1 MNFYAKIINLF
12 RPAILAFVLF
22 WASTTEGRD
31 AIGSCTADQQYMID
45 YINQYRSYP
54 VICDQVLSY
63 IAYMHTKDQNDYYN
77 SQPEGT
83 TLYTSS
89 CNKHSWKLTQPCCF
103 PSDFSNSKCM
113 WEAIDR
119 IIPRG
124 KDYGIGNI
132 YEVSLL
138 NMTQKKKDVTFF
150 FPLDFTW
157 SG

>member
-1 MNFYAKIINLF
+1 MKIKLVRNSLNFYAKIINLF

-138 NMTQKKKDVTFF
+138 NLKHENK
-150 FPLDFTW
+150 
-157 SG
+157 